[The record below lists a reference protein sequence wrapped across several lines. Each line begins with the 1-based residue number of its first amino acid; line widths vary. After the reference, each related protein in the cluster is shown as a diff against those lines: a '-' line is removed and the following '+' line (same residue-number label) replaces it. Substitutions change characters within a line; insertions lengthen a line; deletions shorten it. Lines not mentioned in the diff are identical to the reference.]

1 MALGIGGHV
10 LPGERALPKQ
20 PHASPGCSPLPSMHC
35 HPYAFASRRE
45 PGHHA
50 PLPHSQG
57 LGPPSN
63 RDIVGN
69 SNAATRLQ
77 SHGLPRGVPGWQWTL
92 TRGGEA
98 ELMGTTGNRVPGK
111 PGERDMG
118 LRSHG
123 APGTFR
129 EHEMCQ
135 ETEAQGSQQS
145 CDLREQRSANEAL
158 SSVSLEY
165 VSWT

>member
-1 MALGIGGHV
+1 MQAQGAARYPACTAGL
-10 LPGERALPKQ
+10 
-20 PHASPGCSPLPSMHC
+20 M
-35 HPYAFASRRE
+35 AFARGRE
-45 PGHHA
+45 LGHHA
-50 PLPHSQG
+50 PLPHPQG
-57 LGPPSN
+57 LGLPSN
-63 RDIVGN
+63 RDTVGN
-69 SNAATRLQ
+69 SNAATCLR
-77 SHGLPRGVPGWQWTL
+77 SHGLPRGVPGWQWTI

-98 ELMGTTGNRVPGK
+98 GLMGTTGSRVPGK

-118 LRSHG
+118 HRSHG

-129 EHEMCQ
+129 EHELCQ
-135 ETEAQGSQQS
+135 ETDAQGSQQS

>member
-1 MALGIGGHV
+1 MVGMCCQESGHCQSN
-10 LPGERALPKQ
+10 PMQAQGAARYPACT
-20 PHASPGCSPLPSMHC
+20 ASLMT
-35 HPYAFASRRE
+35 FARGRE

-50 PLPHSQG
+50 PLPHPQG
-57 LGPPSN
+57 LGPPRN
-63 RDIVGN
+63 RDIVRN

-98 ELMGTTGNRVPGK
+98 ELMGTTGDRVPGK
-111 PGERDMG
+111 PGERHMG

-129 EHEMCQ
+129 ERDVPGNRGTRITRVVISGNRNQPMRH
-135 ETEAQGSQQS
+135 
-145 CDLREQRSANEAL
+145 
-158 SSVSLEY
+158 
-165 VSWT
+165 